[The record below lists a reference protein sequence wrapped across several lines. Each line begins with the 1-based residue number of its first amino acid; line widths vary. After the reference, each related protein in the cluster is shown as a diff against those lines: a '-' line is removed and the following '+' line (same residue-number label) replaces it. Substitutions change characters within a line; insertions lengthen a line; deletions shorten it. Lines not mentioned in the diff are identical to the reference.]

1 MSATAISGVD
11 VTIDGRSWRPEQE
24 RLLSVRV
31 ASRLGQ
37 PTQCEFALAHVA
49 GSGAWPSSW
58 PLGAVITVRRWS
70 AFRACTV

>member
-31 ASRLGQ
+31 L
-37 PTQCEFALAHVA
+37 
-49 GSGAWPSSW
+49 
-58 PLGAVITVRRWS
+58 
-70 AFRACTV
+70 